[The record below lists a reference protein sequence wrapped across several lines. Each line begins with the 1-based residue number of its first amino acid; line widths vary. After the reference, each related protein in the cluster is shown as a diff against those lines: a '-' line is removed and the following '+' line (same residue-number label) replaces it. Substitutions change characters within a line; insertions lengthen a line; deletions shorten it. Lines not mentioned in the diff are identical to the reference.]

1 MLSEFIVGSAVG
13 VTVMLVHLVST
24 LIIYSFVHLIGNR
37 INENR
42 VIFLIIS
49 MIVLYAILF
58 ICVCTSVSIWAY
70 TYQKMGFTVDFR
82 DAFYTAML
90 NYTTLGSGYL
100 NQVIQTRLLGPMTA
114 ASGILMFAWSA
125 ALLVY
130 IIQLHLPPIL
140 QKKWK
145 K

>member
-1 MLSEFIVGSAVG
+1 MLKEFIVGTAVG
-13 VTVMLVHLVST
+13 MTVMLVHLIST
-24 LIIYSFVHLIGNR
+24 LIIYYFVQSLGNR
-37 INENR
+37 IHERR
-42 VIFLIIS
+42 VTFLIIS
-49 MIVLYAILF
+49 MVALYAMLF
-58 ICVCTSVSIWAY
+58 ICVCCSVGIWAY
-70 TYQKMGFTVDFR
+70 AYQQMGFTVDFR

-130 IIQLHLPPIL
+130 VIQLHLPTLFKPNRR
-140 QKKWK
+140 
-145 K
+145 